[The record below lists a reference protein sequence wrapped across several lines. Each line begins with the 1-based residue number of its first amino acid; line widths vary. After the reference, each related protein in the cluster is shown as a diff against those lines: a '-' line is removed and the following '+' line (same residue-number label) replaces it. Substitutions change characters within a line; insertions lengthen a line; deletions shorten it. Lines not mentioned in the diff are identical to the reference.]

1 MRHIHTVETISV
13 LAITALMLGGCH
25 KSDKKA
31 EAEPQEVDVA
41 EVAVDTVTIHTE
53 YPGYLIANN
62 EVELV
67 ARVDGYLTGKLY
79 DSGDFVRKGT
89 VLFTIESGNY
99 AEAVKRARAELADA
113 EASYAYASNN
123 YAAMQRALKSDAV
136 SQMEVLQSKSN
147 METAQ
152 AAISSARAALQQA
165 QTTLGYCTVRAPF
178 DGHVS
183 SANYDVGAYLAGG
196 GSPVSL
202 GKIYDDSEV
211 VAVFSIDDRQF
222 ATVKANAAN
231 PMLKEDLTKIPIDFD
246 GVLPHKYTANLTYM
260 SPAIDRSTG
269 TMTLQANI
277 ANPYNDLRPG
287 MFCKIK
293 MPLTVVPDAILVKD
307 ASIGND
313 QSGSYVYVV
322 DKSGKVTSR
331 AIKTGEVVADT
342 MRVVTSGLKP
352 GDRYVTKALLKVR
365 DGMTVRPHL
374 VK

>member
-25 KSDKKA
+25 KSDKKT
-31 EAEPQEVDVA
+31 ETEPQEVDVA

-269 TMTLQANI
+269 TMTLQAHI

>member
-1 MRHIHTVETISV
+1 MRHIQTIDTISV
-13 LAITALMLGGCH
+13 MAITALMLGGCH
-25 KSDKKA
+25 KSDKKT
-31 EAEPQEVDVA
+31 EPQPQEVDVA

-99 AEAVKRARAELADA
+99 AEAVKRAQAELADA

-152 AAISSARAALQQA
+152 ATISSARAALKQA

-183 SANYDVGAYLAGG
+183 SANYDVGAYLAGAA
-196 GSPVSL
+196 SPVSL

-211 VAVFSIDDRQF
+211 VAVFAIDDRQF

-246 GVLPHKYTANLTYM
+246 GALPHKYTANLTYM

-269 TMTLQANI
+269 TMTLQAHIDNQ
-277 ANPYNDLRPG
+277 YNDLRPG

-293 MPLTVVPDAILVKD
+293 MPLRVVPDAMLVKD

>member
-25 KSDKKA
+25 KSDKKT

-260 SPAIDRSTG
+260 SPAIERSTG